1 MPDVTIVGGGP
12 AGAFTARLLASSGRD
27 VTLLEEHHNAG
38 EPVHCAGV
46 ISPSLLET
54 YGVRPKLLGTVTSAD
69 VVLPDG
75 SAIHTSKRMPYALI
89 IDRMDFDQKLV
100 DRAVTAGTTVKYGV
114 HYKAHDISDKG
125 VTVDTNVG
133 QFRSDILVGADGQNS
148 VIAASLGNNQVK
160 YYLRGIQVD
169 LKYRSE
175 EEEKMILRLG
185 NDIAPGFFSW
195 QLPLGDTTRFGLA
208 VAAQYGTPKQY
219 LDRLLD
225 NLGLAGKERLKTYT
239 GKIPMGGRRTTYS
252 DRLLLIGDAA
262 GQIKP
267 VSGRGLY
274 PISLAAPA
282 LKEAVDRAFST
293 RTFNGTVL
301 STYERSWRRAMGK
314 SLSRGNWLREYYDR
328 LDDDALNEFGHLFS
342 RPDIVEVLNDIDIDD
357 PGTVIKPILR
367 KKGVKS
373 AVLKAYLRAR
383 K

>member
-12 AGAFTARLLASSGRD
+12 AGTLTARLLASSGRD
-27 VTLLEEHHNAG
+27 VTLLEEHHNVG

-46 ISPSLLET
+46 IAPSLLEN
-54 YGVRPKLLGTVTSAD
+54 YGIRPNILGTITSAD
-69 VVLPDG
+69 VILPDN
-75 SAIHTSKRMPYALI
+75 SCIHTAKRMPYALI
-89 IDRMDFDQKLV
+89 IDRMDFDQKLA
-100 DRAVTAGTTVKYGV
+100 DRAETAGATIKYGV
-114 HYKAHDISDKG
+114 HYKSHDISDSG

-133 QFRSDILVGADGQNS
+133 QFRSEILVGADGQNS
-148 VIAASLGNNQVK
+148 VIAASMGNNQVK

-185 NDIAPGFFSW
+185 NEVAPGFFSW
-195 QLPLGDTTRFGLA
+195 QLPLGETTRFGLA

-219 LDRLLD
+219 LDRLLEK
-225 NLGLAGKERLKTYT
+225 LGLADRERLKTYT
-239 GKIPMGGRRTTYS
+239 GKIPMGGRRATYA

-267 VSGRGLY
+267 VSGGGLY

-282 LKEAVDRAFST
+282 LKEAVDRAFSA
-293 RTFNGTVL
+293 RTFNGTIL

-328 LDDDALNEFGHLFS
+328 LDDDALNEFGHLFA
-342 RPDIVEVLNDIDIDD
+342 RPDIVEILNDIDIDN

-367 KKGVKS
+367 KSGVKS

>member
-46 ISPSLLET
+46 ISPSLLEH

-75 SAIHTSKRMPYALI
+75 SVIHTSKRMPYALI

-114 HYKAHDISDKG
+114 HYKAHGISDKG

-185 NDIAPGFFSW
+185 NEIAPGFFS
-195 QLPLGDTTRFGLA
+195 
-208 VAAQYGTPKQY
+208 
-219 LDRLLD
+219 
-225 NLGLAGKERLKTYT
+225 
-239 GKIPMGGRRTTYS
+239 
-252 DRLLLIGDAA
+252 
-262 GQIKP
+262 
-267 VSGRGLY
+267 
-274 PISLAAPA
+274 
-282 LKEAVDRAFST
+282 
-293 RTFNGTVL
+293 
-301 STYERSWRRAMGK
+301 
-314 SLSRGNWLREYYDR
+314 
-328 LDDDALNEFGHLFS
+328 
-342 RPDIVEVLNDIDIDD
+342 
-357 PGTVIKPILR
+357 
-367 KKGVKS
+367 
-373 AVLKAYLRAR
+373 
-383 K
+383 